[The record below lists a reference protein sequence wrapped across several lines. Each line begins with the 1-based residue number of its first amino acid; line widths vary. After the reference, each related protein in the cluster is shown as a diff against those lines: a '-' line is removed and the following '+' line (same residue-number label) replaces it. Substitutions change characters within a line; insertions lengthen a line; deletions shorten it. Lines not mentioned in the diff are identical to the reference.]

1 MIDEKHKLEII
12 ELKEEILLAKRILKD
27 PGLSAMATKKF
38 HGTVDKENEA
48 KIVVKGAVI
57 HDIIEHKIE
66 AAEKE
71 FECEL
76 EYQPTKKMLPGTTLA
91 MNKDIP
97 ASALTRKM
105 QFQKLN
111 FTQFTPNTIKIRQN
125 NMKVYTSRAP
135 TVEP

>member
-57 HDIIEHKIE
+57 HDIIE
-66 AAEKE
+66 
-71 FECEL
+71 
-76 EYQPTKKMLPGTTLA
+76 
-91 MNKDIP
+91 
-97 ASALTRKM
+97 
-105 QFQKLN
+105 
-111 FTQFTPNTIKIRQN
+111 
-125 NMKVYTSRAP
+125 
-135 TVEP
+135 